1 MVKKKHTTITD
12 LAKAAGVSIS
22 TVSRVLN
29 NKQYVSEATRNK
41 VEAAIAD
48 LNFKPDQNARGLRGV
63 PSNLVALVIPDIL
76 NVYYTT
82 LAKEIEG
89 QLQEKGYTMLLGITH
104 DQSDL
109 LQGYLEKFSK
119 INLDGLIYVPPP
131 DNATSPYVR
140 SLAQMG
146 MPILEIN
153 RRRERDLFFGVEPD
167 NFGAV
172 VQALEHLHDLG
183 HHKIAF
189 IVGSPQTTTGSQ
201 RLEGYRFFMNK
212 YGFKSNPELV
222 KVGDFSR
229 EYGEKATREIL
240 SLTGENY
247 PTAIFATSNRLL
259 MGTMSVLKQNSIQVP
274 DDLSVIAM
282 DDAEWLE
289 EFSPSITTV
298 DVAIDQMAALTVDLL
313 ISRIRADDK
322 FESPRT
328 YTLSTSLKERNS
340 CKDIGQSCE
349 GYHVSGRS
357 DYWREAKR

>member
-1 MVKKKHTTITD
+1 MVKKKQTTITE

-29 NKQYVSEATRNK
+29 NKQYVSDKTRKK
-41 VEAAIAD
+41 VEAAIAG
-48 LNFKPDQNARGLRGV
+48 LNFQPDQNARGLRGV

-109 LQGYLEKFSK
+109 LQEYLEKFSK

-131 DNATSPYVR
+131 DKATSPYIR
-140 SLAQMG
+140 GLARMG

-172 VQALEHLHDLG
+172 VQALEHLHALG
-183 HHKIAF
+183 HHKIGF
-189 IVGSPQTTTGSQ
+189 IVGSQETTTGSQ

-212 YGFKSNPELV
+212 YGIKSMPELV
-222 KVGDFSR
+222 KIGNFSR
-229 EYGEKATREIL
+229 EYGEQATREIL
-240 SLTGENY
+240 NLTGDEY
-247 PTAIFATSNRLL
+247 PSAVFATSNRLL
-259 MGTMSVLKQNSIQVP
+259 MGTISVLKEKDIKVP

-313 ISRIRADDK
+313 MSRIHADDK

-340 CKDIGQSCE
+340 CKDIGKLSE
-349 GYHVSGRS
+349 GYHVSERS
-357 DYWREAKR
+357 VYWIKEK